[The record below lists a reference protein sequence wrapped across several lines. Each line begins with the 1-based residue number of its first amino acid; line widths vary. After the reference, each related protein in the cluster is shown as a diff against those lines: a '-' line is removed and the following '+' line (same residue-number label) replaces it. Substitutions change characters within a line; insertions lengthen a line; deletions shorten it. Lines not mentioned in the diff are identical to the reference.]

1 MNAQHTPG
9 PWHHGLHHHGHLA
22 VQAENGRL
30 VTLCGAIAHDDAQLE
45 NHANSRLIAA
55 APDLFAAL
63 REIVAAVEMGEVDGY
78 SPSGDWF
85 REAKAALN
93 KVEEG

>member
-30 VTLCGAIAHDDAQLE
+30 VTLCGAIARDDAQLE
-45 NHANSRLIAA
+45 NHANARLIAA
-55 APDLFAAL
+55 APDLLAAL
-63 REIVAAVEMGEVDGY
+63 QKIDANAAESVE
-78 SPSGDWF
+78 WIRRAA
-85 REAKAALN
+85 REAIARAQ
-93 KVEEG
+93 GC